1 MRALFIELPVFE
13 QYRQD
18 YLLDEQYRQ
27 LQLFLLKV
35 PKAGDVIAGTGGLRK
50 LRHADLARGK
60 GKRSGLRIIYFWHE
74 KQRQFWMFTLYN
86 KDEMTDLSPKDRK
99 LLMERLYL
107 ELGARK

>member
-35 PKAGDVIAGTGGLRK
+35 PKAGDVIPGTGGFAQIK
-50 LRHADLARGK
+50 AC
-60 GKRSGLRIIYFWHE
+60 
-74 KQRQFWMFTLYN
+74 
-86 KDEMTDLSPKDRK
+86 
-99 LLMERLYL
+99 
-107 ELGARK
+107 